1 MVRAMSLE
9 AIGPWFES
17 CVDDLFFGFFF
28 ANFFQVFSKNCWKK
42 FRLQIYEICIE
53 IVKKR
58 KKNLN
63 WLILKNEKGGAACRF
78 RKHNSRK
85 LKVF

>member
-1 MVRAMSLE
+1 MGHR
-9 AIGPWFES
+9 FES
-17 CVDDLFFGFFF
+17 RWFAIFRGFFI
-28 ANFFQVFSKNCWKK
+28 ANFFQVFSKNWRKK
-42 FRLQIYEICIE
+42 FRLQIDEICIE